1 MKHYVKEDIDQYKI
15 IAIVRGIDNQYIL
28 DTARALYEGGI
39 RLLEI
44 TFNQKSPSCIEDTKI
59 AIEMVK
65 REFGDKMRVGAGTV
79 LTREQVDAAYK
90 AGAEFILSAVMNKEI
105 IQYGNE
111 LGLVT
116 IPGALT
122 PTEIE
127 AAYTYGAD
135 YIKVFPAG
143 DLGISYLKSIK
154 APLSH
159 IPMTA
164 VGGVGINNMKDFLA
178 IGIQAVGLGSN
189 LVNPKLIREG
199 KFNEIRD
206 LARQYTQ
213 LVSE

>member
-1 MKHYVKEDIDQYKI
+1 MKQYVKEDIDKYKI
-15 IAIVRGIDNQYIL
+15 IAIVRGLENKYIL
-28 DTARALYEGGI
+28 DTARALYDGGI

-44 TFNQKSPSCIEDTKI
+44 TFNQKSPTCIDDTKL

-65 REFGDKMRVGAGTV
+65 SEFGDKMRVGAGTV
-79 LTREQVDAAYK
+79 LTKEQVDAAYK

-105 IQYGNE
+105 IQYANE
-111 LGLVT
+111 LGLVS

-127 AAYTYGAD
+127 LAYTYGAD

-164 VGGVGINNMKDFLA
+164 VGGVGINNIKEFLA
-178 IGIQAVGLGSN
+178 IGINVVGLGSN
-189 LVNPKLIREG
+189 LVNPKLIKEG
-199 KFNEIRD
+199 KFKEITD
-206 LARQYTQ
+206 LARQHTQ
-213 LVSE
+213 LLSE

>member
-1 MKHYVKEDIDQYKI
+1 MKQYVKEDIDQYKI
-15 IAIVRGIDNQYIL
+15 IAIVRGIEKKYIL
-28 DTARALYEGGI
+28 DTTKALYEGGI

-44 TFNQKSPSCIEDTKI
+44 TFNQKSPSCIEDTQM

-65 REFGDKMRVGAGTV
+65 GEFGDRMRVGAGTV
-79 LTREQVDAAYK
+79 LTREQVDAAYNV
-90 AGAEFILSAVMNKEI
+90 GAEFILSAVMNKEI
-105 IQYGNE
+105 IQYANE
-111 LGLVT
+111 LGLVS

-127 AAYTYGAD
+127 LAYSYGAD

-164 VGGVGINNMKDFLA
+164 VGGVGINNIRDFLA
-178 IGIQAVGLGSN
+178 IGINVIGLGSN
-189 LVNPKLIREG
+189 LVNPKLIKEG
-199 KFNEIRD
+199 KFKEITD
-206 LARQYTQ
+206 LARQFTQ
-213 LVSE
+213 LISE